1 MLQESE
7 SLQTNP
13 VYVTMS
19 KESIPR
25 RASASSELSAV
36 SLKIA
41 SKTSECQQQ
50 QIPLDEMDADKKE
63 SPEQYNLTIGFD
75 EINENNSNTNNE
87 VSVLTYVRNSKGT
100 YVFLA
105 KSYYICTWEIL
116 HVNKMLAL
124 HTK

>member
-7 SLQTNP
+7 NLQTNP

-25 RASASSELSAV
+25 RASASSELSAI

-75 EINENNSNTNNE
+75 EIPPVNENNSNINTE

-100 YVFLA
+100 YLFLA
-105 KSYYICTWEIL
+105 ESYYICT
-116 HVNKMLAL
+116 
-124 HTK
+124 

>member
-7 SLQTNP
+7 NLQTNP
-13 VYVTMS
+13 VYDTMP

-50 QIPLDEMDADKKE
+50 QIQLDEIDADNKE
-63 SPEQYNLTIGFD
+63 SPEQYNLTTGFD
-75 EINENNSNTNNE
+75 EINENNSNINTE
-87 VSVLTYVRNSKGT
+87 VSVLTYVTLKVHT
-100 YVFLA
+100 YF
-105 KSYYICTWEIL
+105 
-116 HVNKMLAL
+116 
-124 HTK
+124 

>member
-7 SLQTNP
+7 NLHTNP
-13 VYVTMS
+13 VMS

-50 QIPLDEMDADKKE
+50 QIPLDEMDTDKKE

-75 EINENNSNTNNE
+75 EINENNSNTNTE

-105 KSYYICTWEIL
+105 KSYYIP
-116 HVNKMLAL
+116 
-124 HTK
+124 